1 MTQTSIQISQEQL
14 EFVRKNYINLSRFVR
29 IQLDELIEERKMK

>member
-29 IQLDELIEERKMK
+29 TQLDNLIKEREK

>member
-29 IQLDELIEERKMK
+29 TQLDNLMEERKK

>member
-14 EFVRKNYINLSRFVR
+14 EFVRNNYINLSRFVR
-29 IQLDELIEERKMK
+29 THLDKLIEERKK